1 MERKKLKS
9 DSIKFFSTISRL
21 PAHFSS
27 RGQAF
32 YQAFTRLQFP
42 FRFEATNACRGRVIP
57 EKGSNSR
64 KKTPLYSANS
74 AEIKATTSLRLFRK
88 GSRRGRGASKASP
101 RKLRGGRCCRLFR
114 LWPATSNRFNRRSN
128 RES

>member
-88 GSRRGRGASKASP
+88 GSRKEERSLEGEPAKVKGRAMLQAFSALVGH
-101 RKLRGGRCCRLFR
+101 
-114 LWPATSNRFNRRSN
+114 
-128 RES
+128 E